1 MAERSLNGKTVLIT
15 GGAGFI
21 GSNLIHFLLR
31 SYDKIRII
39 NLDKLTYAGNLE
51 NLEDVASDPRYE
63 FIHGD
68 ICDQKLVRQ
77 VMARVQGVIHLAAE
91 THVDRSILDAGGFVQ
106 TDVFGTF
113 VLLDSL
119 RHSPEV
125 EFFLHVSTDEVY
137 GSREEGF
144 FKEDDPLNP
153 SSPYAASKA
162 GADRL
167 ARAYHVTFGLPVII
181 IRPSNNYGPYQYPE
195 KFIPL
200 FITNGLEGKPL
211 PLYGQGTNIRDWL
224 HVEDHCRAVDLVI
237 RRGKAG
243 EVYNIGA
250 NNEVPNIRVAEL
262 ICEYLD
268 KPKTLI
274 KLVKD
279 RPGHDQRYALDCQK
293 IRSLG
298 WQPEIPFA
306 EGLKETVR
314 WYIEHEGWWR
324 RIKEK
329 SEAFRQFYETYYRE
343 REGK

>member
-1 MAERSLNGKTVLIT
+1 MAERSLNGKTILIT

-31 SYDKIRII
+31 SYDGIKII

-63 FIHGD
+63 FVHGD

-77 VMARVQGVIHLAAE
+77 VMARVQGVVHLAAE
-91 THVDRSILDAGGFVQ
+91 THVDRSILDAGQFVQ
-106 TDVFGTF
+106 TDVFGSF
-113 VLLDSL
+113 VLLDGL
-119 RHSPEV
+119 RHAPDV

-137 GSREEGF
+137 GSRDKGF

-200 FITNGLEGKPL
+200 FITNCLEGKPL
-211 PLYGQGTNIRDWL
+211 PLYGQGTNVRDWL
-224 HVEDHCRAVDLVI
+224 HVKDHCRAIDLVI
-237 RRGKAG
+237 RRGESG

-268 KPKTLI
+268 RPRTLI

-306 EGLKETVR
+306 VGLKETVR
-314 WYIEHEGWWR
+314 WYIEHEDWWR

-329 SEAFRQFYETYYRE
+329 SEAFRQFYEVYYRE
-343 REGK
+343 REGN